1 LASSEGLDLTAAIA
15 GVSLSEISLV
25 DAPSMLPY
33 FSSPDVCRYIP
44 WEPRDISGVEEFI
57 KTKCSIKPPQ
67 QDGEFL
73 VLGIRHSELGLVG
86 QVNIAIKSSLTGWAE
101 FGYVL
106 NPDFVGQGF
115 ATAGSRLLASLAFN
129 QLGVRRLTAYIDERN
144 KPSIAVVERLGMR
157 LEAREVDVEQ
167 LKGEFVTMLRFAAL
181 SREWPEYS
189 GQ

>member
-1 LASSEGLDLTAAIA
+1 MPE
-15 GVSLSEISLV
+15 
-25 DAPSMLPY
+25 
-33 FSSPDVCRYIP
+33 
-44 WEPRDISGVEEFI
+44 
-57 KTKCSIKPPQ
+57 

-73 VLGIRHSELGLVG
+73 VLGITHSDLGIVG
-86 QVNIAIKSSLTGWAE
+86 QMNIMLKSSLTGWAE

-106 NPDFVGQGF
+106 NPDFLGHGF
-115 ATAGSRLLASLAFN
+115 ATVGSRLLSSLAFK

-144 KPSIAVVERLGMR
+144 MSSIAVVERLGMR

-167 LKGEFVTMLRFAAL
+167 LKGEFVTMLRFAVL